1 MNRYDN
7 NSFGY
12 FKNGD
17 LTFLHRTGD
26 KDYMPEEFI
35 NSDLFKLIDSNL
47 LEFPVSFGFE
57 IRINEDGLLWA
68 MFYLIGQE
76 HTFFGS
82 SQLNIPNSVGS
93 IEFFVNTEE
102 VSISWVEVK
111 DDYRGKGLAKY
122 LLLLSLSYGKKMFPS
137 MNKVILD
144 DDSGQS
150 AAGTMTDEER
160 SNALQRNIY
169 YKLGFR
175 YIDIEDGPEM
185 EGNVD
190 VILSENEK
198 SFIESKRKRKVEFDE
213 MAQSKKRRRRGGGKY
228 SHIGRR
234 GENAGYNRT
243 EHRREDG
250 SSQASGISCS
260 YGESRIAFACQA
272 RNKISCLQ
280 FNLG

>member
-1 MNRYDN
+1 MNRYDH

-26 KDYMPEEFI
+26 KDYIPEGFI
-35 NSDLFKLIDSNL
+35 NSDLFKLIDNDNL
-47 LEFPVSFGFE
+47 HEFPVTFGFE
-57 IRINEDGLLWA
+57 IRINEGGLLWA
-68 MFYLIGQE
+68 VFYLISQV

-93 IEFFVNTEE
+93 IEFFVNNEGID
-102 VSISWVEVK
+102 ISWVEVK
-111 DDYRGKGLAKY
+111 DYYRGKGLAKY
-122 LLLLSLSYGKKMFPS
+122 LLLLALKYSKQMFPF

-144 DDSGQS
+144 DSSENS

-169 YKLGFR
+169 YKLGLR

-190 VILSENEK
+190 GILSENEK
-198 SFIESKRKRKVEFDE
+198 SFIESKRKRKVDFDE
-213 MAQSKKRRRRGGGKY
+213 MTHSKKRKRRGGGRKKVKKTKKKRKKR
-228 SHIGRR
+228 SKRR
-234 GENAGYNRT
+234 TRSK
-243 EHRREDG
+243 R
-250 SSQASGISCS
+250 
-260 YGESRIAFACQA
+260 
-272 RNKISCLQ
+272 K
-280 FNLG
+280 

>member
-1 MNRYDN
+1 MDRYDYN
-7 NSFGY
+7 CFGY
-12 FKNGD
+12 FKNGN

-26 KDYMPEEFI
+26 KDYIPEEFV
-35 NSDLFKLIDSNL
+35 NSDLFKLIDNGNL

-68 MFYLIGQE
+68 VFYLISQV

-122 LLLLSLSYGKKMFPS
+122 LLLLALKYSKQMFPF

-144 DDSGQS
+144 DSSENS

-169 YKLGFR
+169 YKLGLR

-190 VILSENEK
+190 VILDENEK
-198 SFIESKRKRKVEFDE
+198 SFIESKRKRKVDFDE
-213 MAQSKKRRRRGGGKY
+213 MTQSKKRRRRGGGKKRTKKRTKKKTKKKTKK
-228 SHIGRR
+228 RR
-234 GENAGYNRT
+234 VKRT
-243 EHRREDG
+243 KKMKRSKR
-250 SSQASGISCS
+250 
-260 YGESRIAFACQA
+260 
-272 RNKISCLQ
+272 K
-280 FNLG
+280 

>member
-1 MNRYDN
+1 MDRYDYN
-7 NSFGY
+7 CLGY
-12 FKNGD
+12 FKNGN

-26 KDYMPEEFI
+26 KDYMPEGFI

-111 DDYRGKGLAKY
+111 DNYRGKGLAKY

-150 AAGTMTDEER
+150 ASGTMTDEER
-160 SNALQRNIY
+160 SNVLQRNIY
-169 YKLGFR
+169 YKLGLR

-190 VILSENEK
+190 VILYENEK
-198 SFIESKRKRKVEFDE
+198 SFIESKRKRKVDFDE
-213 MAQSKKRRRRGGGKY
+213 MTHSKKRKRRGGGKKRTKK
-228 SHIGRR
+228 RR
-234 GENAGYNRT
+234 VKRT
-243 EHRREDG
+243 KKRTKKKRVKRTKKSKRRKG
-250 SSQASGISCS
+250 SK
-260 YGESRIAFACQA
+260 R
-272 RNKISCLQ
+272 K
-280 FNLG
+280 

>member
-1 MNRYDN
+1 MDRYVHT
-7 NSFGY
+7 SFGY
-12 FKNGD
+12 FKNGN

-26 KDYMPEEFI
+26 KDYMPEGFI

-82 SQLNIPNSVGS
+82 SKLNIPNSVGS

-111 DDYRGKGLAKY
+111 DNYRGKGLAKY
-122 LLLLSLSYGKKMFPS
+122 LLLLSLNYGKKMFPF

-144 DDSGQS
+144 DSSENS

-160 SNALQRNIY
+160 GNALQRNIY
-169 YKLGFR
+169 YKLGLR

-190 VILSENEK
+190 VILYENEK
-198 SFIESKRKRKVEFDE
+198 SFIESKRKRKVDFDE
-213 MAQSKKRRRRGGGKY
+213 MTQSKKRRRRGGGKKRTKKRTKK
-228 SHIGRR
+228 RR
-234 GENAGYNRT
+234 VKRT
-243 EHRREDG
+243 KKRKVKRTKKRTKVKRSKG
-250 SSQASGISCS
+250 SK
-260 YGESRIAFACQA
+260 R
-272 RNKISCLQ
+272 K
-280 FNLG
+280 